1 MNVEIII
8 NKIEIIM
15 ADSKMIEMV
24 KEEEITLITLVTIII
39 EILEITVI
47 IMEIT
52 TTIIKEDLLTKK
64 EQRKTLKI

>member
-8 NKIEIIM
+8 HKIEIIM

-24 KEEEITLITLVTIII
+24 KEEEIILITLVTIII

-64 EQRKTLKI
+64 E